1 MTVIYL
7 LLNVI
12 LSSIVRDTLNLLGI
26 LQTGWGWIELF
37 SLVYKKSDGL
47 FYYLLIFNQT
57 AVSFLTSI
65 TKIGDIIMDCC
76 QADLYYEKLIK
87 IKRKPKYGKN
97 DTFRLGYAYS
107 IVFIQL
113 AVILLYSVSC
123 PLIHIFGLIYF
134 FTQMY
139 LDTYTITVFQEEQI
153 CSNMRFI

>member
-76 QADLYYEKLIK
+76 
-87 IKRKPKYGKN
+87 
-97 DTFRLGYAYS
+97 
-107 IVFIQL
+107 
-113 AVILLYSVSC
+113 
-123 PLIHIFGLIYF
+123 
-134 FTQMY
+134 
-139 LDTYTITVFQEEQI
+139 
-153 CSNMRFI
+153 